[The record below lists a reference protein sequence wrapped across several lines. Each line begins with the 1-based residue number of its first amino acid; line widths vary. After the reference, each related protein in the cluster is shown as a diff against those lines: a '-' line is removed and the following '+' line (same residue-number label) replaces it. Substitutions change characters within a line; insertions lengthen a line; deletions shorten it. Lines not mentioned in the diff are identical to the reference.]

1 MAIPQTSLQ
10 EPFVIWYG
18 YLITNQM
25 QLKLH
30 IITLLCLLCG
40 TLALKGENINN
51 PKANPEATVVSGN
64 ARFTV
69 LTPEMIRLEYSD
81 KGLFEDRAT
90 FTIINRNLSVP
101 EFRTSEDDTFFYLE
115 TDKVRL
121 KYRKGTN
128 PRTVPASATNLSI
141 TMNHNGREVLWYPG
155 KPDPMNL
162 KGTCRTLDGS
172 NGDNKK
178 SELENGLI
186 SRSGWAVIE
195 DSWTSARP
203 DGSRSFALEPNDELG
218 YNWWA
223 ERNDPYAMDVYFLG
237 YGSNYKKALSDFTL
251 IAGKIPLPPAF
262 VFGYWYS
269 RYASYSS
276 DDYRSIMND
285 LSANDIPADVMILDM
300 DWHWNGD
307 ANSQSEGI
315 GGWTGWS
322 WNTNLIPDPK
332 GLLNE
337 IHARNFKIALN
348 LHPADG
354 INSHES
360 SEYFNAMNQYLN
372 GKYDVQ
378 ESWGK
383 RIPWYLDNVDFTN
396 SFFNTV
402 IRDHENEGVDF
413 WWLDWQQHLTSPY
426 TNGLGQTFWCN
437 HVFYNDM
444 VENRPD
450 RRPVIFHR
458 WGGLGSHRYQI
469 GFSGDALINFP
480 TLAFQPYFTATAS
493 NVGYGYWG
501 HDLGGHAFTDEATVN
516 DPELVLRWMQFGVFT
531 PIFRSHATK
540 DDRIERRIWKFSN
553 FPDMLAAVKLRYSLF
568 PYIYTMARKAY
579 DTGISICRPLYYE
592 YPDAEE
598 AYSFEGEY
606 FFGDDILVAP
616 ITEASENGIC
626 KKSIW
631 FPQGKWWSVATN
643 ELIEGPCTRTMEFS
657 MTDIPYFYRQG
668 SIIPLNPESVKN
680 VTEHPDHLI
689 IAAVAGENGES
700 NLYEDAG
707 DNRDYESAY
716 ANTVFSLSHNGNIK
730 SLVINPREGQ
740 ADDIPSTRSY
750 TLKIYNSNKPETVK
764 INGISHSQFSYLPE
778 SKCTVID
785 IPSCTCSSMT
795 TVEIEE
801 STSGLVETTATST
814 NVYYDKISDLLIAEL
829 GQERE
834 NVELSMFNLS
844 GAECL
849 NRRYH
854 NISCFSEKLTTLS
867 PQIYLCRIKADEQVI
882 TDKINK
888 F

>member
-1 MAIPQTSLQ
+1 MQIILRLSTLFVLLIGAIVLR
-10 EPFVIWYG
+10 
-18 YLITNQM
+18 
-25 QLKLH
+25 
-30 IITLLCLLCG
+30 
-40 TLALKGENINN
+40 GENAINPMAN
-51 PKANPEATVVSGN
+51 PKAIVVSGN

-81 KGLFEDRAT
+81 VGQFEDRAT
-90 FTIINRNLSVP
+90 FTVINRDLDVP
-101 EFRTSEDDTFFYLE
+101 KFQTSEDETFFFLE
-115 TDKVRL
+115 TDKLRL

-141 TMNHNGREVLWYPG
+141 TMNHMGREVLWYPG

-162 KGTCRTLDGS
+162 KGTCRTLDGC

-178 SELENGLI
+178 FELENGLI

-203 DGSRSFALEPNDELG
+203 DGSRSFALEPNKELG
-218 YNWWA
+218 YDWWA
-223 ERNDPYAMDVYFLG
+223 ERKDPHAMDVYFLG
-237 YGSNYKKALSDFTL
+237 YGNNYKKALSDFTL
-251 IAGKIPLPPAF
+251 IAGKIPLPPAY

-276 DDYRSIMND
+276 DDYRSIMRD
-285 LSANDIPADVMILDM
+285 LSDNDIPADVMILDM

-307 ANSQSEGI
+307 ANSQSGGI

-337 IHARNFKIALN
+337 IHGRNFKVALN

-354 INSHES
+354 VSSHES
-360 SEYFNAMNQYLN
+360 PEYFYAMNQYLN

-383 RIPWYLDNVDFTN
+383 QIPWYLDNVDFTN

-413 WWLDWQQHLTSPY
+413 WWLDWQQHLTSHY

-444 VENRPD
+444 AKNRTE

-480 TLAFQPYFTATAS
+480 TLAFQPYFTSTAS

-501 HDLGGHAFTDEATVN
+501 HDLGGHAFTDESIVN
-516 DPELVLRWMQFGVFT
+516 DPELVLRWIQFGVFT

-598 AYSFEGEY
+598 SYSFEGEY
-606 FFGDDILVAP
+606 FFGDNIIVAP
-616 ITEASENGIC
+616 ITEPSQNGIC

-631 FPQGKWWSVATN
+631 FPEGKWWSVVTN
-643 ELIEGPCTRTMEFS
+643 ELIEGPCTKTMEFS
-657 MTDIPYFYRQG
+657 ATDIPYFYRQG
-668 SIIPLNPESVKN
+668 AIIPLNPENVKN

-689 IAAVAGENGES
+689 LATVAGKNGEG

-707 DNRDYESAY
+707 DNSDYDSAY
-716 ANTVFSLSHNGNIK
+716 ANTMFSQSMNGNIRTF
-730 SLVINPREGQ
+730 IIHPREGIS
-740 ADDIPSTRSY
+740 DNLLSNRSY
-750 TLKIYNSNKPETVK
+750 TLKVYNANRPDAVK
-764 INGISHSQFSYLPE
+764 INGINHSEFSYL
-778 SKCTVID
+778 SDAKCTIIE
-785 IPSCTCSSMT
+785 IPNSSCSYMT

-801 STSGLVETTATST
+801 STSGLAEVVLPTAK
-814 NVYYDKISDLLIAEL
+814 VYYDKVSDSLTAEF
-829 GQERE
+829 GQESK
-834 NVELSMFNLS
+834 NVELSMFNMA
-844 GAECL
+844 GVECL
-849 NRRYH
+849 NRKYH
-854 NISCFSEKLTTLS
+854 NISCFSERLSMLS
-867 PQIYLCRIKADEQVI
+867 PQIYLYRIKADTQI
-882 TDKINK
+882 TTDKINK